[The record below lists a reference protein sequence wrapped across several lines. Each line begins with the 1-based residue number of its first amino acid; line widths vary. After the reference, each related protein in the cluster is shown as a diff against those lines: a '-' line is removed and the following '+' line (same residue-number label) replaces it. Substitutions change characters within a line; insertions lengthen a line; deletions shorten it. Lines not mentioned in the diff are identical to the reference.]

1 MSSKDQ
7 KPQHRKELHFA
18 LVSIIFIIIIFA
30 GIKFNEAVTLAD
42 VVGINN
48 LQETMFTL
56 FEDGFERFG
65 ILTVFFYGFLPITL
79 MKLSMTGIVVRIL
92 DLGASPLFLVLF
104 FSLGRLV
111 GQAILYT
118 VGRFIYR
125 IFKGKDRELATADHF
140 LHKYK
145 YVVYVLAPIFGSI
158 EDLVM
163 LVSGHERIGFL
174 KIAPLLYIGNVI
186 SSSIWIYW
194 TVASINIPD
203 LFN

>member
-1 MSSKDQ
+1 MSKTE
-7 KPQHRKELHFA
+7 KPQHRKELHLV
-18 LVSIIFIIIIFA
+18 LVSIIFIIIVFL
-30 GIKFNEAVTLAD
+30 GMSFNNLVTLSD
-42 VVGINN
+42 FIGINN
-48 LQETMFTL
+48 VQQTIFML
-56 FEDGFERFG
+56 FQDGFSRFG
-65 ILTVFFYGFLPITL
+65 ILTVFLYGLLPITL

-104 FSLGRLV
+104 FSLGRLG

-118 VGRFIYR
+118 VGRFVYR
-125 IFKGKDRELATADHF
+125 IFKGKDRELATTDHF

-145 YVVYVLAPIFGSI
+145 YLIYLVSPLLGSV

-186 SSSIWIYW
+186 STSIWIYW
-194 TVASINIPD
+194 TVASISLPA
-203 LFN
+203 LFT